1 MRYGPKV
8 KAEIHKEFVEGKPAT
23 VISKEFRN
31 KPTAQQILNWAH
43 AKDRETG
50 KNWFD
55 EKRDYELEQYE
66 GLSPQTQAQ
75 KILKKID
82 RLISKSDKSFT
93 TKDADALSKLQ
104 KLMEKLI
111 DKKFQLP
118 TMYHLLTRFMEFISL
133 HYKKLLTKELINAIR
148 HFKNSLKEEFEN
160 VN

>member
-1 MRYGPKV
+1 MPFDPKI
-8 KAEIHKEFVEGKPAT
+8 KAAIHKEFVEGKPAK
-23 VISKEFRN
+23 VISEEYDG
-31 KPTAQQILNWAH
+31 KPTAQCILNWAH
-43 AKDRETG
+43 KKDKVTK

-55 EKRDYELEQYE
+55 EKRDYEIEQYE

-82 RLISKSDKSFT
+82 RIISKSDKSFT

-118 TMYHLLTRFMEFISL
+118 TMYHLLTRFMEFLSL
-133 HYKKLLTKELINAIR
+133 HYKNLLTKEMINAIR
-148 HFKNSLKEEFEN
+148 HFKNKLKEEFEN
-160 VN
+160 VG